1 MKKLTDLTQ
10 SPSENANLK
19 NIFSFNRGIE
29 RETLRVTENGKIS
42 EQPAPAALGNI
53 LTHPFIT
60 ADFAEAQP
68 ELITSVHDSPATV
81 LSELEKI
88 HAFVARNLKNELMWS
103 SSMPCELP
111 PKSRIRTADFGQ
123 TNLGKLKGLYRSGLA
138 ERYGKEM
145 QTICAIHYNFS
156 FNEFFWKWLR
166 QKEKSDESIKQFKS
180 RRYFDLMRNFRRYSW
195 LITYLFGA
203 SPAAC
208 ASFIKSKNHELLKF
222 FDRKTMFSPHST
234 SLRSGDIGYQSGV
247 QSEHV
252 TVSYNGLAEYV
263 SSLKAAIQN
272 NFKGYEKF
280 SKKKSQISSSL
291 LQSEAEFYTTIRAK
305 RKIDHGENFVLS
317 LSQNGVE
324 YVELRLL
331 DLNPFAPLGISED
344 QIRFLDIFLL
354 FCLLIDSPKDDVKR
368 LEDNAFNYNAVIFN
382 GRDKGLIL
390 RDGTREPT
398 IETWANEILKQLQG
412 LANFL
417 DTIEKSK
424 RNKASLQNMSKLVSN
439 PELTPSGKMLREMT
453 EKELSFLEF
462 GLKKSKENHNH
473 YLGLDLE
480 IEELEFF
487 KKITEESHKTA
498 KKLQEDEDEDFKSF
512 LKNFLD
518 SYKQ

>member
-1 MKKLTDLTQ
+1 MKKLTDLTRGAD
-10 SPSENANLK
+10 ENADLK
-19 NIFSFNRGIE
+19 NIFSFDRGIE
-29 RETLRVTENGKIS
+29 RETLRVTKDGRIS
-42 EQPAPAALGNI
+42 EQPAPEELGNI

-68 ELITSVHDSPATV
+68 ELITSVNDSPATV
-81 LSELEKI
+81 LRELGKI

-123 TNLGKLKGLYRSGLA
+123 TNLGRLKGLYRSGLA

-156 FNEFFWKWLR
+156 FNDFFWKWLK
-166 QKEKSDESIKQFKS
+166 QKEDSNESIKQFKS

-195 LITYLFGA
+195 LLTYLFGA

-208 ASFIKSKNHELLKF
+208 ASFIKTKNHELLKTF
-222 FDRKTMFSPHST
+222 NRETVFSPYST
-234 SLRSGDIGYQSGV
+234 SLRSADIGYQSGV

-252 TVSYNGLAEYV
+252 AVSYNGLAQYV
-263 SSLKAAIQN
+263 SSLKAAIQS

-305 RKIDHGENFVLS
+305 RKIDNGENFVLS

-331 DLNPFAPLGISED
+331 DLNPFTPLGISED

-354 FCLLIDSPKDDVKR
+354 FCLLIESPKDDVKR

-390 RDGTREPT
+390 RDGAKELT
-398 IETWANEILKQLQG
+398 IETWANEILEQLQG

-417 DTIEKSK
+417 DTIEKSEK
-424 RNKASLQNMSKLVSN
+424 NRASLQYMSKLVSD
-439 PELTPSGKMLREMT
+439 PELTPSGKMLVEMA

-462 GLKKSKENHNH
+462 GLRKSEENYKH
-473 YLGLDLE
+473 YLDLDLD

-487 KKITEESHKTA
+487 KNVTEESHKKA
-498 KKLQEDEDEDFKSF
+498 RKLQEDESQDFNAF

-518 SYKQ
+518 SYQ